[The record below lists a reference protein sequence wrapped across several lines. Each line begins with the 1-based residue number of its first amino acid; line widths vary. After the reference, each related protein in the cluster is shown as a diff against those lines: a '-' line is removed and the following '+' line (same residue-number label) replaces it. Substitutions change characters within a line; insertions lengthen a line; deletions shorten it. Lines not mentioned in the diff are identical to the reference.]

1 MRYFAVLLILLSV
14 VLGYLA
20 VYPLVIVP
28 VALTTSFIFIS
39 ARREWLK
46 ENPPAVAVNPIVDGI
61 YLFVLHL
68 LINFAAF
75 AIGFFLHYSVGFQA
89 GS

>member
-1 MRYFAVLLILLSV
+1 MKYIAYLLILLAC

-46 ENPPAVAVNPIVDGI
+46 ENPPALPVNPIIDGV
-61 YLFVLHL
+61 YLFTLHL
-68 LINFAAF
+68 LINFLAF
-75 AIGFFLHYSVGFQA
+75 AIGYFILYLAGFLS
-89 GS
+89 